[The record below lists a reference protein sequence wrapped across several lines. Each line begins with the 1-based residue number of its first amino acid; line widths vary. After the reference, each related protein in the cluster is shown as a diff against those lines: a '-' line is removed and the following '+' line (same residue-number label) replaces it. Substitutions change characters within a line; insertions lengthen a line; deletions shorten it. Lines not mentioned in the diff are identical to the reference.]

1 MPSKTPLTEAL
12 RSLLA
17 QAPSMPVAALQAATG
32 MSQASVSMALGQL
45 GAAVHKLGAARSTRY
60 ALSQPILGLPAQQAL
75 HWCDPLANSTLFGRL
90 TLLHSGDVH
99 VRGPSGS
106 QWLAQ
111 RALPWFLVWSV
122 PQVLYI
128 AANHITDPPG
138 AFVLGSMYP
147 ISSTDPAIPASD
159 PAALAAH
166 YDQLATRS
174 GQHLPAG

>member
-1 MPSKTPLTEAL
+1 
-12 RSLLA
+12 
-17 QAPSMPVAALQAATG
+17 
-32 MSQASVSMALGQL
+32 MA
-45 GAAVHKLGAARSTRY
+45 GAACATLVFKQFA
-60 ALSQPILGLPAQQAL
+60 PAGV
-75 HWCDPLANSTLFGRL
+75 FGRQYTHL
-90 TLLHSGDVH
+90 RPDF
-99 VRGPSGS
+99 P
-106 QWLAQ
+106 AD
-111 RALPWFLVWSV
+111 PDVWSV